1 MTASN
6 RLIPISNNI
15 RAIIGGGNNTA
26 IACPLHEPD
35 EMNNKCQFRKITEVR
50 ELSIF
55 VCSLSAKH
63 HKSGARQH

>member
-6 RLIPISNNI
+6 RLMPISDNI
-15 RAIIGGGNNTA
+15 RIVMGGNSTA
-26 IACPLHEPD
+26 IAHPLHEPD

>member
-6 RLIPISNNI
+6 RLIPISDNI
-15 RAIIGGGNNTA
+15 RIIMGGNNTA
-26 IACPLHEPD
+26 VARQLHEPD